1 MGKVA
6 TIVVI
11 VVFLYVIS
19 FGASYIMRATGADK
33 IAVIHIEGQIGT
45 TSSIPLSQE
54 GVTAE
59 SIQKFMKAAEE
70 DKSVKGILLDINSPG
85 GTVVASREI
94 ARTVEAAK
102 KPVVAVI
109 RDIGTS
115 GAYWIA
121 SSADKIVADDLS
133 ITGSI
138 GVTASYLEFA
148 DLLKTYGVTYNQL
161 IAGENKEVGSPLKK
175 LSQQERSFIEEKMK
189 VIHQIFVDDV
199 AQKRHLNEESV
210 NKIADGSYFLGRE
223 ARALGL
229 IDVLGGRKEAIKTVQ
244 QLASIPEEEE
254 PTVVEYQEERGLL
267 DLVSKLETQAFT
279 NIGRGIASH
288 LQTTSFI
295 PFLAK

>member
-6 TIVVI
+6 MIVVI
-11 VVFLYVIS
+11 VVFLYLVS
-19 FGASYIMRATGADK
+19 LGASYIARATGGDK

-59 SIQKFMKAAEE
+59 SIQKFMKAAED

-94 ARTVEAAK
+94 ARSVESAK

-121 SSADKIVADDLS
+121 SAADKIVADELS
-133 ITGSI
+133 ITGSV
-138 GVTASYLEFA
+138 GVTASYLDFA
-148 DLLKTYGVTYNQL
+148 DLLKTHGVTYNQL
-161 IAGENKEVGSPLKK
+161 SAGENKEVGSPLKK

-189 VIHQIFVDDV
+189 IIQQTFIDDV
-199 AQKRHLNEESV
+199 AQRRRLSEESV

-223 ARALGL
+223 AYALGL
-229 IDVLGGRKEAIKTVQ
+229 IDVLGGKNEAIKAVQ
-244 QLASIPEEEE
+244 QLASIPEQEE
-254 PTVVEYQEERGLL
+254 PIVVEYQEERGLL

-288 LQTTSFI
+288 LQATSFI